1 MWRTRLAAYASC
13 PRRHARWGE
22 DTVCDDRRV
31 LVQVSLRQEEQVLLR
46 RLAEAAGLE
55 PAVLAHGVLM
65 EGLRHLQEAYGGVDA
80 LPLLDD
86 SSQGPWYAEARF
98 VHIDMAG

>member
-1 MWRTRLAAYASC
+1 M
-13 PRRHARWGE
+13 G
-22 DTVCDDRRV
+22 DDRRV

-46 RLAEAAGLE
+46 RLATAAGLE

-86 SSQGPWYAEARF
+86 SSQRPWYAEGCF
-98 VHIDMAG
+98 VHIDLAG